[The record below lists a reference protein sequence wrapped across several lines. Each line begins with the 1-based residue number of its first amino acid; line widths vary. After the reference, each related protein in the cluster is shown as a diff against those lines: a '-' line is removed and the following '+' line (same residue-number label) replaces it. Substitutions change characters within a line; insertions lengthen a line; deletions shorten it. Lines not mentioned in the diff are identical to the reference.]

1 MNSETT
7 TSDDTEPSELVAIPI
22 TPEMVHLA
30 LIAADGFE
38 RLGARELVK
47 LQSLLQL
54 AEGKFRPT
62 ANNLRDL
69 CAHLGFVFAASLND
83 ARKRRI
89 AEKAASD
96 GAASCPQQH

>member
-7 TSDDTEPSELVAIPI
+7 TSDTEPSELVAIPI

-30 LIAADGFE
+30 LLAADCFE
-38 RLGARELVK
+38 RLTAAETVK
-47 LQSLLQL
+47 LHGLLQL

-69 CAHLGFVFAASLND
+69 CAHLGFVFATSLND
-83 ARKRRI
+83 ARKKRI
-89 AEKAASD
+89 AEKAASK
-96 GAASCPQQH
+96 GAAACQQQH